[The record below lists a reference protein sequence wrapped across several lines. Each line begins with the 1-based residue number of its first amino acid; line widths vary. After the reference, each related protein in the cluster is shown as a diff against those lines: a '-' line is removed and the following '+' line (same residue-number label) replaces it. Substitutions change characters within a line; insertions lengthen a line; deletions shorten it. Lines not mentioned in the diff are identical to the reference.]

1 MDGLRRSPSFIKHAA
16 AARHR
21 IDLAKEAGWHAD
33 HFISL
38 PQPQITKPQVVVAS
52 QGSAVIPTSPRSGAL
67 RQGFPKSLVPKLHCL
82 CLVWLKFA

>member
-38 PQPQITKPQVVVAS
+38 PRPQITLVVAS
-52 QGSAVIPTSPRSGAL
+52 QGPAVTANFTNAPTEFPRCL
-67 RQGFPKSLVPKLHCL
+67 RSSD
-82 CLVWLKFA
+82 